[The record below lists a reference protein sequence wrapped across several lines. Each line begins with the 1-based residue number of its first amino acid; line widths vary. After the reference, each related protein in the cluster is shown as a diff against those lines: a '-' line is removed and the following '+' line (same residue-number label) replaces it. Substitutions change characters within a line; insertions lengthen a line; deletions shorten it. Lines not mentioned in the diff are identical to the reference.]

1 MAYRH
6 YILTDEQSRVTDG
19 WSSGERPGIG
29 PTQGC
34 ILLTD
39 EGDEIF
45 PYYPL
50 RTEDGLLRYKYVDS
64 EVVLRTNE
72 EIDEDRPK
80 PVEPEPS
87 EMEKLRADVDYILI
101 MEGLV

>member
-6 YILTDEQSRVTDG
+6 YIMVDEHNRIIDG
-19 WSSGERPGIG
+19 WSSGEKPGIG

-39 EGDEIF
+39 DGDLEF
-45 PYYPL
+45 PYAL
-50 RTEDGLLRYKYVDS
+50 LQIDGIYQYKYENNQVIK
-64 EVVLRTNE
+64 RTTE
-72 EIDEDRPK
+72 EKEADRPK
-80 PVEPEPS
+80 EVDPEPS
-87 EMEKLRADVDYILI
+87 EMERLRADVDYILI